1 MFNLAQI
8 NNTVF
13 FLYAFPLSANAF
25 AFRSGRNGAFMRLPI
40 KSVKSITFRTAAFL
54 IKNE

>member
-25 AFRSGRNGAFMRLPI
+25 AFRSGRKGAFMRLPI